1 MRFLLHSLPLS
12 LSLSLFYREESN
24 EQLGSEVVWR
34 FQMMELLN
42 TFFEISM
49 RRKMRVHLRLI
60 LCNSKI

>member
-1 MRFLLHSLPLS
+1 MRFLLRSLP

-49 RRKMRVHLRLI
+49 RRKMRVHLQLI